1 MALRDLVVRER
12 DLAGSGDSRPK
23 VIGWGEAVGREGG
36 GLVVLVILFGALA
49 LASESFLTGGN
60 MANLSRQWAVYG
72 IIAIGELLVIL
83 TKGIDLSVGSVVGL
97 TGAVAAQLL
106 VAGWPV
112 PLAVLCAVGAGAGV
126 GVVNGVL
133 VAHAGLPPFIVTLG
147 MMGAARGL
155 VLVITNA
162 NTIQPLPEGFASIAN
177 DSLLG
182 IPHLLWI
189 TVIVIIAIGFV
200 LRRTVFGR
208 YVYAT
213 GSNSESAR
221 LSGVPVPR
229 VLVSVYAMS
238 GLLAG
243 IGGVLLASRLD
254 AGVPTMGESY
264 ELDAIA
270 ACVIG
275 GASLFGAKGSALGAA
290 TGALITST
298 LNNGGNLLGVN
309 SFYLR
314 IAIGVLILLAVSFDQ
329 VQGRLL
335 RGGEQVRPA
344 SGDAVAGGEPPP
356 ATRA

>member
-1 MALRDLVVRER
+1 MALVVRER
-12 DLAGSGDSRPK
+12 DLGEPPPRI
-23 VIGWGEAVGREGG
+23 VGWREAVGREGG

-49 LASESFLTGGN
+49 LATDSFLTSGN
-60 MANLSRQWAVYG
+60 LANLSRQWAVFG

-97 TGAVAAQLL
+97 SGAVAAQLL
-106 VAGWPV
+106 VAGFPI
-112 PLAVLCAVGAGAGV
+112 PLAVLCAAAAGAVV

-133 VAHAGLPPFIVTLG
+133 VAYAKLPPFIVTLG

-162 NTIQPLPEGFASIAN
+162 NTIQPLPDGFASIAN
-177 DSLLG
+177 DTVWG
-182 IPHLLWI
+182 IPNLFLI
-189 TVIVIIAIGFV
+189 TVVMILLAGFL

-208 YVYAT
+208 YVYAA
-213 GSNSESAR
+213 GSNAESAR
-221 LSGVPVPR
+221 LAGVPVPR
-229 VLVSVYAMS
+229 VLVTVYALS

-243 IGGVLLASRLD
+243 IGGILLASRLD
-254 AGVPTMGESY
+254 AGVPTMGETY

-290 TGALITST
+290 AGALITST
-298 LNNGGNLLGVN
+298 LNNGGNLLGIN

-314 IAIGVLILLAVSFDQ
+314 IAIGVLILLAVAFDQ
-329 VQGRLL
+329 LQGRLSA
-335 RGGEQVRPA
+335 RGTTAAPEP
-344 SGDAVAGGEPPP
+344 DPPP
-356 ATRA
+356 R